1 MFIGID
7 LGGTNIKVGL
17 FDDQLQHVDEL
28 WRATQSELN
37 SATVISNMIAT
48 VQDLLVQNQ
57 IQASTI
63 QAIGIGVPGLL
74 DIDAGVSKFSPNF
87 MNWQDVPIKEIFENQ
102 FHVPVFIDN
111 DVRVNLYGEWQFGA
125 GVGQQNLL
133 MVTLGT
139 GLGSGVVMDGRVLY
153 GATASA
159 GELGHM
165 NMYRHGRPCA
175 CGSTGCL
182 GRYVSARGIVK
193 TAQEKLASGTTS
205 ILTDWTHD
213 DPSKITAK
221 MLSQADEQHD
231 QLAHTVWQETGA
243 LLGYGLAN
251 AINLYNPAMIIIGGG
266 VANAGERLFTP
277 TKQVVQAHGLKIAVA
292 ACQIVTAKLGD
303 RAGMVGAAIMAQ
315 RRKLK
320 NSNTV

>member
-17 FDDQLQHVDEL
+17 FDDQLQPVDEI
-28 WRATQSELN
+28 WRATQSETN
-37 SATVISNMIAT
+37 SKIVIDNMIVA
-48 VQDLLVQNQ
+48 VQALLTQNQ
-57 IQASTI
+57 LQATALK
-63 QAIGIGVPGLL
+63 AIGIGVPGLL
-74 DIDAGVSKFSPNF
+74 DIDTGISKFSPNF
-87 MNWQDVPIKEIFENQ
+87 MNWQDVPIKQIFEDQ

-125 GVGQQNLL
+125 GIGQQNLL

-139 GLGSGVVMDGRVLY
+139 GLGSGVVLDGRVLY
-153 GATASA
+153 GTTASA

-193 TAQEKLASGTTS
+193 TAQEKLKDGETS
-205 ILTDWTHD
+205 ILTDWTQN

-221 MLSQADEQHD
+221 MISEADEQHD
-231 QLAHTVWQETGA
+231 QLAHTVWQETGE

-251 AINLYNPAMIIIGGG
+251 AINLFNPAMVIIGGG
-266 VANAGERLFTP
+266 MANAGKRLLTP
-277 TKQVVQAHGLKIAVA
+277 TKNAIKAHGLKIAVV
-292 ACQIVTAKLGD
+292 ACQVVTAKLGD
-303 RAGMVGAAIMAQ
+303 RAGMMGATIVAK
-315 RRKLK
+315 RRLK
-320 NSNTV
+320 